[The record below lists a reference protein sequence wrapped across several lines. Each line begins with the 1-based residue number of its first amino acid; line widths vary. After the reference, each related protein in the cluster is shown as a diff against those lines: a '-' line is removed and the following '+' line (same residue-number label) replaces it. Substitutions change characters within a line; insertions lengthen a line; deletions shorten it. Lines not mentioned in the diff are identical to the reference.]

1 MEGEKFRQAQ
11 QALEY
16 VLDHLNPE
24 DRFNVIAFNSGLQ
37 SYADEL
43 RPAFE
48 ADEAAR
54 WVRSLSAAGSTD
66 INRALLEAM
75 AQSRDQRPTL
85 LLFLT
90 DGLPT
95 EGVTDSQSILAN
107 VADAAPDRLSLF
119 AFGVGYDV
127 DTVLLDSLA
136 QDHHGA
142 TSYVTP
148 GESIDEAVS
157 GFYARVSA
165 PVLTDLELDFG
176 DAEAFDL
183 CPAALPDLFAGG
195 QLVIVGR
202 YRQPGG
208 GTIRLSGS
216 VEGEPRAF
224 SYPDQSLRASGG
236 PDFLP
241 RLWATRKIGALLNEI
256 RLNGPEEEVIEQI
269 VRLSIR
275 YGIVTPYT
283 SYLVTEPEALGAD
296 ALEGIVADEV
306 QRMLAA
312 PTAVSGEAAVEQSAA
327 ASGFGG
333 ADVPVAPPSEAADL
347 VRIAGSR
354 TFRLVDG
361 VWIDTAFDPDSMTTL
376 KVAFAS
382 EDYFAL
388 AASRPDFAA
397 AFALGDRVIVLAAGE
412 AYEVVASDEAGDPIT
427 IPPARA
433 PGSDEQAPAPEHPI
447 REESAPDRSPSGFSL
462 PCPGSAMLLGIVA
475 VPWARRRRG

>member
-1 MEGEKFRQAQ
+1 
-11 QALEY
+11 
-16 VLDHLNPE
+16 
-24 DRFNVIAFNSGLQ
+24 
-37 SYADEL
+37 
-43 RPAFE
+43 
-48 ADEAAR
+48 
-54 WVRSLSAAGSTD
+54 
-66 INRALLEAM
+66 M
-75 AQSRDQRPTL
+75 AQSRDERPTL

-95 EGVTDSQSILAN
+95 EGITDSQSILAN
-107 VADAAPDRLSLF
+107 VADAAPDGLSLF

-136 QDHHGA
+136 QEHHGA
-142 TSYVTP
+142 TTYVTP

-165 PVLTDLELDFG
+165 PVLTDLELDLG
-176 DAEAFDL
+176 NVEAFDL
-183 CPAALPDLFAGG
+183 YPAALPDLFAGG
-195 QLVIVGR
+195 QLVVVGR
-202 YRQPGG
+202 YRQPGE

-216 VEGEPRAF
+216 AEGRPRTF
-224 SYPDQSLRASGG
+224 SYPDQTFRASSG

-283 SYLVTEPEALGAD
+283 SYLVTEPEALGAN
-296 ALEGIVADEV
+296 ALEGIVADEF

-312 PTAVSGEAAVEQSAA
+312 PTQVSGEAAVEQSAA

-333 ADVPVAPPSEAADL
+333 ADVAVAPPSDAADI

-354 TFRLVDG
+354 AFRLVDG

-388 AASRPDFAA
+388 AASRPDLAA
-397 AFALGDRVIVLAAGE
+397 AFALGDRVILLVGGE

-427 IPPARA
+427 IPPALA
-433 PGSDEQAPAPEHPI
+433 PGSDEQAPAPDHPI

-462 PCPGSAMLLGIVA
+462 PCPGSAMLLGVVA
-475 VPWARRRRG
+475 VSWRTRRRG